1 MTPVRIETETHIF
14 FISPSWLDEPGFQ
27 AEYYPRNPK
36 TGKPWQASRRIDA
49 GADVMVRHF
58 SRPTSYSTIE
68 KATDAVMRQ
77 VDKLTKRRGR

>member
-14 FISPSWLDEPGFQ
+14 FIFPSWHNEPGFQ

-49 GADVMVRHF
+49 GADVTVGQW

-77 VDKLTKRRGR
+77 ADKLTKGRK